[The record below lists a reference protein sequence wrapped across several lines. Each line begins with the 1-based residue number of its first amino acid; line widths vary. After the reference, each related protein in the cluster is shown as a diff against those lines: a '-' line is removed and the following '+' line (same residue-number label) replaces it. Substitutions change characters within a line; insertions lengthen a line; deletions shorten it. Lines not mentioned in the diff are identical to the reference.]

1 MDIEPRMNDA
11 LLQVDGIRVCYGE
24 SEVIE
29 RLSLRARENEILAVM
44 GLNGM
49 GKTTLMKALIGLLP
63 LRAGAIRLNDR
74 DLTALAPFQ
83 RVSGGLAYVPQG
95 RMVFPTLTVEEN
107 IQSGLPNAE
116 RRIPEEVYQFF
127 PVLKEMRRRRAGNL
141 SGGQQQQLAIARA
154 LASGPKV
161 LLLDEPTEG
170 IQPSIIKELA
180 RVLKRIRDEKG
191 LTIVV
196 SEQVLSFALAV
207 ADRVIVLSRGK
218 VIHESARIELDQE
231 SLGKLLSI

>member
-1 MDIEPRMNDA
+1 MNDE
-11 LLQVDGIRVCYGE
+11 LLKVDSIRVCYGQ
-24 SEVIE
+24 SEVISC
-29 RLSLRARENEILAVM
+29 LSMSASKSEIVAVM

-49 GKTTLMKALIGLLP
+49 GKTTLMKALIGV
-63 LRAGAIRLNDR
+63 
-74 DLTALAPFQ
+74 LATRSGVVSLDGKEITRKEPFE
-83 RVSGGLAYVPQG
+83 RVARGLAYVPQG

-107 IQSGLPNAE
+107 IQTGLPPSE
-116 RRIPEEVYQFF
+116 REIPASIYDFF
-127 PVLKEMRRRRAGNL
+127 PVLQEMRRRRAGNL

-154 LASGPKV
+154 LASRPRV

-180 RVLKRIRDEKG
+180 VQLKAIRDKAG

-207 ADRVIVLSRGK
+207 ADRIIVLSRGAI
-218 VIHESARIELDQE
+218 VHESLRSSVNED